1 MTFMES
7 GLLRGVDIRS
17 RSVWDVL
24 LPQWC
29 IGDRGSDVNSVMVE
43 SLLFALRECLARL
56 NVQDIFDDIFQGKVP
71 GVYVATSRVPSF
83 GNNYENPVFGYRC
96 IGLLSK
102 FSPALVPA
110 PPQIDRNAE
119 IVSMDSSNSTSEY
132 QAFSHVWAPFIPSP
146 QLHFILIF
154 FTPQKSFSASK
165 THITDSSRESSPL
178 SDSLRQDN
186 SSLARSESPFNY
198 ILANHSSSA
207 GSGQVNEGQGT
218 FTLDQNSA
226 AMAFVPMPAYNDL
239 LNLDQCLDVRPSHD
253 NGVLAPTNL
262 SSPFPRPYSD
272 VEHDCQPVDIE
283 SIQVDEVNY
292 APSPANLTFSSAPSP
307 NAEPSQVNEVNCAP
321 QPRKSHFL
329 LSPVTERRAVA
340 SQRNKLRTQSRKSH
354 FLLSPVTERRAV
366 ADEHGRRGAE
376 SGV

>member
-1 MTFMES
+1 MKT
-7 GLLRGVDIRS
+7 
-17 RSVWDVL
+17 
-24 LPQWC
+24 Q
-29 IGDRGSDVNSVMVE
+29 
-43 SLLFALRECLARL
+43 RL
-56 NVQDIFDDIFQGKVP
+56 VTG
-71 GVYVATSRVPSF
+71 G
-83 GNNYENPVFGYRC
+83 

-102 FSPALVPA
+102 FSPALVPRPA
-110 PPQIDRNAE
+110 PNRQECRDCE
-119 IVSMDSSNSTSEY
+119 HGLLKQY
-132 QAFSHVWAPFIPSP
+132 QRVPSVQSRLGAVIPSP

-253 NGVLAPTNL
+253 NEFSHPQIYPHPFHARTPTWNTTANRRYGID
-262 SSPFPRPYSD
+262 SS
-272 VEHDCQPVDIE
+272 
-283 SIQVDEVNY
+283 
-292 APSPANLTFSSAPSP
+292 
-307 NAEPSQVNEVNCAP
+307 
-321 QPRKSHFL
+321 
-329 LSPVTERRAVA
+329 RR
-340 SQRNKLRTQSRKSH
+340 SKLRTQSRKSH

-366 ADEHGRRGAE
+366 ASQRSKLCTQSRKSHFLLSPVTERRAVADERGRRGAE